1 MMTNIDNFMFGD
13 CMYENQKV
21 IIICNSEND
30 SSALMEGIQHIG
42 ALEHVLSVSAP
53 SMKEDDSFFWVNRC
67 AGFLSKFEKVVI
79 CPSIDKAGIKFKDT
93 CFELLINFNTRW
105 IDLNQFLNP
114 KHHTTINDLLK
125 TQGKKKVADLMKHV
139 ETPPHSCGMLAR
151 KIQREVR
158 EELFFTG
165 FYGLDRACKFK
176 FGELAVIAGE
186 SNDGKTTMVRQMMIF
201 AIRNNIKLGCV
212 FGEETNE
219 KFMDLTIRQAYHGA
233 DNFESQ
239 VDYFGDSQFT
249 PKPEVED
256 RFKNEFGET
265 VNLFQL
271 GKVRD
276 IERIGDKILDW
287 IAFCSDIEGRRVFF
301 VDNLMK
307 VTADEESDEYVAQ
320 ARFIEKLYRLAQKKR
335 VFIMMIVHTKKIT
348 GLIDQNSIHG
358 TKKIYNTPDYV
369 IFFQRMDRFSQTK
382 ELTKDQAD
390 KKIRFKAS
398 IPEHVPFTSF
408 LWAHKIRDR
417 NPSYTKDLHA
427 LEYDFKTTCST
438 ELLSSYHGNQV
449 HKEGWSRFVNN
460 VSNEDQPAKL

>member
-1 MMTNIDNFMFGD
+1 MEIMNGLDDFMFGD
-13 CMYENQKV
+13 HMFDNQRV
-21 IIICNSEND
+21 LIICNSGED
-30 SSALMEGIQHIG
+30 SLAMMNGIHHIG
-42 ALEHVLSVSAP
+42 ALKHALCVSAP
-53 SMKEDDSFFWVNRC
+53 SEQEDNSFFWVNRC
-67 AGFLSKFEKVVI
+67 GEFLSKFEKIII
-79 CPSIDKAGIKFKDT
+79 CPSIDDSGIKFRET
-93 CFELLINFNTRW
+93 CFEMLSNFSLGW

-114 KHHTTINDLLK
+114 EHHSTIEDLLN

-139 ETPPHSCGMLAR
+139 ETPPHSCGMLAK
-151 KIQREVR
+151 KIQRTTI

-176 FGELAVIAGE
+176 FGELALIAGE

-201 AIRNNIKLGCV
+201 AVRYGLRLGCM

-219 KFMDLTIRQAYHGA
+219 KFMDLAIRQSYHGEI
-233 DNFESQ
+233 NFESK
-239 VDYFGDSQFT
+239 VDYFGDAQFI

-256 RFKNEFGET
+256 RFKKEFGES

-276 IERIGDKILDW
+276 IEKIGDKILDW
-287 IAFCSDIEGRRVFF
+287 IAFLSDIEGRRVFF
-301 VDNLMK
+301 IDNLMK

-320 ARFIEKLYRLAQKKR
+320 ARFIEKLYRMAQKKR
-335 VFIMMIVHTKKIT
+335 VFVMMIVHTKKIT

-369 IFFQRMDRFSQTK
+369 IFFQRMDRFTGTK
-382 ELTKDQAD
+382 ELTQDNAD
-390 KKIRFKAS
+390 KRIRFKACL
-398 IPEHVPFTSF
+398 PDHVKYTSF

-417 NPSYTKDLHA
+417 NPSYSKDLHA

-438 ELLSSYHGNQV
+438 ELLTRHHGNTC
-449 HKEGWSRFVNN
+449 HKDGWSKFISEMSQED
-460 VSNEDQPAKL
+460 SNF